1 VRLLYVRRCSVARK
15 DRSDRFAKEE
25 DRKRSEEGPRAGS
38 SRRRQRDEHDDHLQ
52 RHDDEPI
59 RVPKKREEAHVE
71 RIPVEEG
78 QAPEEIEVR
87 DDEVLIPVTEEEIVV
102 ERREVVKEVL
112 RVRKDVVEDEEVVG
126 VDAYEKGEHRDLD
139 EGGRRGST
147 ERDRRGAT
155 GREEERGRGSRSRG
169 DRDQGGEEGGWPS
182 AERSGVAE
190 RPAEEEAAA
199 SEPRPRAQARE
210 DLEEIKEEIRRKEAP
225 RSRTE
230 EDPSGTEEATP
241 RGRDRGAQ
249 PERAQDEDRGGQ
261 PERAR
266 DEDRGLVDKAKDA
279 VMGSEEEPRRREG
292 TERPNRG

>member
-1 VRLLYVRRCSVARK
+1 MAR
-15 DRSDRFAKEE
+15 DERSDRFAKDE
-25 DRKRSEEGPRAGS
+25 DRKRSEKGLRADS
-38 SRRRQRDEHDDHLQ
+38 SRGRERDERDHPDRDDH
-52 RHDDEPI
+52 EPI

-87 DDEVLIPVTEEEIVV
+87 DDEVLIPVTEEEVVV

-126 VDAYEKGEHRDLD
+126 VDTHEKDKHRDLD
-139 EGGRRGST
+139 EGAGRGST
-147 ERDRRGAT
+147 ERERRGAT

-169 DRDQGGEEGGWPS
+169 ERDQGGAEGGRP
-182 AERSGVAE
+182 AAGRSGDAE
-190 RPAEEEAAA
+190 RPAEEEAAG
-199 SEPRPRAQARE
+199 SEPRPREQARE

-230 EDPSGTEEATP
+230 EDPPGTEEATP
-241 RGRDRGAQ
+241 RGRDRGGQ
-249 PERAQDEDRGGQ
+249 PESAREVDRGGQ
-261 PERAR
+261 PERKR

>member
-1 VRLLYVRRCSVARK
+1 MVYRGRVRIPDVRRYSVAR
-15 DRSDRFAKEE
+15 DERGERFANDE
-25 DRKRSEEGPRAGS
+25 DRKRSRKGLRADS
-38 SRRRQRDEHDDHLQ
+38 SGRRERDEREHPDRDDQ
-52 RHDDEPI
+52 EPI
-59 RVPKKREEAHVE
+59 RVAKRREEPHVE

-87 DDEVLIPVTEEEIVV
+87 DDEVLIPVTEEETVV
-102 ERREVVKEVL
+102 EKREVVKEVL

-126 VDAYEKGEHRDLD
+126 VDAHEKGEHRDLD
-139 EGGRRGST
+139 EGARRGST

-155 GREEERGRGSRSRG
+155 GREEERGQGSRSRG
-169 DRDQGGEEGGWPS
+169 DRDQGGEEGGRPT
-182 AERSGVAE
+182 AGRSGDAE

-199 SEPRPRAQARE
+199 SEPRPREQARE

-230 EDPSGTEEATP
+230 QDPPSTEETTP
-241 RGRDRGAQ
+241 RGRDRG
-249 PERAQDEDRGGQ
+249 GQ
-261 PERAR
+261 PERKR